1 MSSLLS
7 FIRKAVKRNAVN
19 PAVQQNS
26 YVYSKLEPAFPI
38 PAQAKEKKVRK
49 KYIKYS
55 LPGVCEERGIPNEF
69 MNQIKANGWKKA
81 DQMGLMTEFIKDG
94 KLIKLMSQTNVFILI
109 KV

>member
-1 MSSLLS
+1 
-7 FIRKAVKRNAVN
+7 
-19 PAVQQNS
+19 
-26 YVYSKLEPAFPI
+26 
-38 PAQAKEKKVRK
+38 
-49 KYIKYS
+49 
-55 LPGVCEERGIPNEF
+55 